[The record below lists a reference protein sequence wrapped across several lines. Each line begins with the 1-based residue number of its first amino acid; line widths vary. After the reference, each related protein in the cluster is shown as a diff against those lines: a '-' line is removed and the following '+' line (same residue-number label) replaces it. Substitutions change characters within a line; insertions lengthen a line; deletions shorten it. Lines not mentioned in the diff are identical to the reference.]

1 MNPTVLKYQGHEVE
15 LNTQTGKF
23 LVQGLPGEHDTL
35 PAAKATI
42 AKFVKASRAIA
53 RRPVIVF
60 DNRHYYDEDSFDR
73 FQYAEL
79 TSFSAHRYGR
89 NLHANVVR
97 NKQREEVDPDNVY
110 EDTEAN
116 RKHAERV
123 NAITKEIGALEKE
136 KKKILEKT
144 MARVEVPNTE
154 GDE

>member
-1 MNPTVLKYQGHEVE
+1 VNPTVLKYQGHEVE

-60 DNRHYYDEDSFDR
+60 DNRHY
-73 FQYAEL
+73 
-79 TSFSAHRYGR
+79 YGR

>member
-1 MNPTVLKYQGHEVE
+1 M
-15 LNTQTGKF
+15 
-23 LVQGLPGEHDTL
+23 
-35 PAAKATI
+35 
-42 AKFVKASRAIA
+42 
-53 RRPVIVF
+53 IVF